1 MTLEGSSPLT
11 RGKPDRAFARSPHP
25 RLIPAHAGK
34 TYQAHATALQAGAHP
49 RSRGENSP
57 SQLSPR
63 LALGSSPLTR
73 GKRNAGIR
81 SVARSRLIP
90 AHAGKTRGSGDVE
103 GLAGLIP
110 AHAGKTMPPKGPKE
124 PSTAHPRS
132 RGENGRREVP
142 APNFLGSSPLTRGKP
157 YNSAEGANLAGL
169 IPAHAG
175 KTKARA
181 MPAIITDGSSPL
193 TRGKQPLDLMRY
205 LIQRLI
211 PAHAGK
217 TRQPAALVF

>member
-1 MTLEGSSPLT
+1 MIVTGSSPLT
-11 RGKPDRAFARSPHP
+11 RGKRLAARSGYDPGGLIPAHAGKTRSRICSESAPAAHP
-25 RLIPAHAGK
+25 RSRGENISRSKLDTSLIGSSPLTRGKHRRRRPDSAARRLIPAHAGK
-34 TYQAHATALQAGAHP
+34 TYQAHATALQAG
-49 RSRGENSP
+49 
-57 SQLSPR
+57 
-63 LALGSSPLTR
+63 
-73 GKRNAGIR
+73 
-81 SVARSRLIP
+81 
-90 AHAGKTRGSGDVE
+90 
-103 GLAGLIP
+103 
-110 AHAGKTMPPKGPKE
+110 
-124 PSTAHPRS
+124 AHPRS

-193 TRGKQPLDLMRY
+193 TRGKHVSQPHWSSET
-205 LIQRLI
+205 RLI

-217 TRQPAALVF
+217 TPPTTP